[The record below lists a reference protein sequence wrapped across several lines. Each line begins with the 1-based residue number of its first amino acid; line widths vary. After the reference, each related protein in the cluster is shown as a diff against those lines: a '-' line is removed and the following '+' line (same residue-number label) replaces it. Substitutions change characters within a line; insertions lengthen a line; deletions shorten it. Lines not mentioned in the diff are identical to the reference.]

1 MGIINILIL
10 KFGKKLIL
18 SKWLKNKI
26 FNFILIYYSVGV
38 NSYIIINKY
47 SCLNSEKINI
57 LY

>member
-38 NSYIIINKY
+38 NNYIIINKY